1 MEGMFRN
8 LGLALSLLRE
18 LKRLNQMQL
27 AREAGVGKSQ
37 LSKYENGRELPKLDS
52 LERILRVLDLG
63 HTEFFQTLDLIDRR
77 ERDLAAAGD
86 SKGYGVLVA
95 ARGLLSEDTER
106 TFSRLAGDM
115 LDLHASVV
123 HDRLR
128 SELERL
134 GKERKSSNRR

>member
-1 MEGMFRN
+1 MDGMFRN

-18 LKRLNQMQL
+18 LKRLNQVQL

-63 HTEFFQTLDLIDRR
+63 HVEFFHTLDLIDQR
-77 ERDLAAAGD
+77 ERDLAAGVD
-86 SKGYGVLVA
+86 SERA
-95 ARGLLSEDTER
+95 ARIATRGLLSEETES
-106 TFSRLAGDM
+106 TFSRLTGTI
-115 LDLHASVV
+115 LDLHAKVV
-123 HDRLR
+123 HDRLL

-134 GKERKSSNRR
+134 GKGRKADSSP